1 MKKVFIAGGAGF
13 IGAHLSREFL
23 RDGYEVFVYDG
34 NIQYFYPLT
43 HYSLHNMRY
52 RHEVLLKGCELLRGS
67 TLDVNDLRRHLQRI
81 RPSYVINLAALPLA
95 VTAVKNTEEAFH
107 SILTTTHNFMEILRD
122 GDYLE
127 KYTHISSSMIYGDF
141 ESSPNPETARK
152 LPKEIY
158 GSMKLASEYIV
169 SGYSQRF
176 NINTAI
182 IRPSAVY
189 GPTDNNLRVLQK
201 FVEAAIAGSKIVAK
215 NPSSNFLDFT
225 YVEDVVA
232 GIKAVTLAETSN
244 NEIFNVTRGE
254 GRSLFEAI
262 EILKGHFG
270 SLKVIVEEDTSSL
283 YPKRG
288 ALDIS
293 KAKNLAGYHPKYSLE
308 DGLLKYISFLNEVGP
323 NGFV

>member
-13 IGAHLSREFL
+13 IGAHLSHEFHL
-23 RDGYEVFVYDG
+23 DGYEVYVYDG

-43 HYSLHNMRY
+43 RYSLHNMKY
-52 RHEVLLKGCELLRGS
+52 RHEVLLKGCELIRGS
-67 TLDVNDLRRHLQRI
+67 TLDVNDLRRHLHKI
-81 RPSYVINLAALPLA
+81 RPNYVVNLAALPLA

-127 KYTHISSSMIYGDF
+127 KYIHISSSMIYGDF
-141 ESSPNPETARK
+141 ESSPNPEVAIK
-152 LPKEIY
+152 APKEIY

-169 SGYSQRF
+169 MGYAQRF

-201 FVEAAIAGSKIVAK
+201 FVEAAISGAEIIAK

-225 YVEDVVA
+225 YVRDVAA
-232 GIKAVTLAETSN
+232 GIKAVVLAETN
-244 NEIFNVTRGE
+244 RNEIFNVTRGE
-254 GRSLFEAI
+254 GRSLLEAI
-262 EILKGHFG
+262 EILKNHFG
-270 SLKVIVEEDTSSL
+270 ALKVVAEDDRSDL

-293 KAKNLAGYHPKYSLE
+293 KARRLAGYSPGYSLE
-308 DGLLKYISFLNEVGP
+308 DGLKEYIEFLKNV
-323 NGFV
+323 